1 MRIVFIGSVKFSEKA
16 LQKLILLNANIVGVC
31 TLKESKFNSDHCD
44 LTNLC
49 KKNHILVKYAPNVNS
64 SSNLEWIKSLNPD
77 IIFCLGW
84 SRLLKSELISI
95 PKRGVIGYHPTLL
108 PKNRGRHPLI
118 WSLCLG
124 EKETGSSFFF
134 MDEGADSGD
143 ILSQRKIKID
153 TSDDANT
160 LYNKMIDTALIQI
173 EDFFPKLLSKTEIKI
188 KQDHKKANYWR
199 KRNQKDG
206 KIDWRMTADSIYNL
220 TRSLTRPYVGAH
232 FEYENKLYTVWKSQV
247 VFHEKQNIEPGK
259 VIKSNDKQITVKAGE
274 NAICLEEIEPFINIE
289 EGSYL

>member
-49 KKNHILVKYAPNVNS
+49 KKNHILVKYFNVNS

-95 PKRGVIGYHPTLL
+95 PKRGVIGYHPIITKKSRKTSTNLVFVF
-108 PKNRGRHPLI
+108 RA
-118 WSLCLG
+118 
-124 EKETGSSFFF
+124 KETGSSFFF

-188 KQDHKKANYWR
+188 KQDHKK
-199 KRNQKDG
+199 QTIG
-206 KIDWRMTADSIYNL
+206 ES
-220 TRSLTRPYVGAH
+220 
-232 FEYENKLYTVWKSQV
+232 
-247 VFHEKQNIEPGK
+247 
-259 VIKSNDKQITVKAGE
+259 VIKKME
-274 NAICLEEIEPFINIE
+274 R
-289 EGSYL
+289 